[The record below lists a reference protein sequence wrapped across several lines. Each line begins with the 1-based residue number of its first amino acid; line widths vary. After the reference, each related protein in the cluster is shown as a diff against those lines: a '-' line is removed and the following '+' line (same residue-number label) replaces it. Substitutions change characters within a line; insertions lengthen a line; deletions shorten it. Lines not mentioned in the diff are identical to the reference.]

1 MFDENSIATT
11 THPLARRLRK
21 FFYRNNVTVEEFD
34 LLIRA
39 YGVKH
44 GQSESSIRLHQINL
58 PRALKIDDLTFRMFQ
73 FCLVQLFGSTD
84 AQVNLVLQDRDP
96 DTMMISNHT
105 LMALI
110 HGSEQY
116 SDYLKLFIKARCDEA
131 ESLRELEK
139 VKNAIT
145 EACSLLSVISFKN

>member
-1 MFDENSIATT
+1 MSLMFDENSIATT

-58 PRALKIDDLTFRMFQ
+58 PRALKIDGLDSRQ
-73 FCLVQLFGSTD
+73 
-84 AQVNLVLQDRDP
+84 
-96 DTMMISNHT
+96 
-105 LMALI
+105 
-110 HGSEQY
+110 
-116 SDYLKLFIKARCDEA
+116 
-131 ESLRELEK
+131 
-139 VKNAIT
+139 
-145 EACSLLSVISFKN
+145 